1 VALTGDDMLGSAP
14 TRVDMSGPRELV
26 VLSLDRPSGR
36 GSFFDAAC
44 PVLDAMARFQKALGM
59 VEASYCDLFSFRDRS
74 RDRPPIVPITR
85 LMVALTEPPTLP
97 CMMMIAES
105 TAQ

>member
-1 VALTGDDMLGSAP
+1 MFGSAP
-14 TRVDMSGPRELV
+14 ARVVMSGARELV

-44 PVLDAMARFQKALGM
+44 PVLDAMARFQKALGI
-59 VEASYCDLFSFRDRS
+59 AKHRIAIYSPSAIDPATA
-74 RDRPPIVPITR
+74 PPIVPITR
-85 LMVALTEPPTLP
+85 LMVALTEPPTLA
-97 CMMMIAES
+97 CMMMIAEN

>member
-1 VALTGDDMLGSAP
+1 MFGSAP
-14 TRVDMSGPRELV
+14 ARVVMSGARELV

-74 RDRPPIVPITR
+74 RDR
-85 LMVALTEPPTLP
+85 
-97 CMMMIAES
+97 
-105 TAQ
+105 TADCPDHAVDGGFDRATDAGLHDDDC